1 MTTVLLVDDEKLIQR
16 SLEKTLLRAGFDVLT
31 ASDCAAGRDVFSQNA
46 DAVDIAVLDL
56 NMPGFDGM
64 PKNDAGFDLL
74 EELKKKKADLPVII
88 LTAYDEVN
96 KAKDAVSKG
105 ANAFFVKG
113 REQGLVELVQKIL
126 SAKTNRQTAKLLK
139 KKRGTYDKR
148 YSTTCQIDESRRAC
162 RP

>member
-31 ASDCAAGRDVFSQNA
+31 ASDCPSGKETFLQNA
-46 DAVDIAVLDL
+46 KAIDIAVLDL
-56 NMPGFDGM
+56 NMPGFEGM

-74 EELKKKKADLPVII
+74 VELKKQKANLPVII

-113 REQGLVELVQKIL
+113 REQGLVDLIQKIL
-126 SAKTNRQTAKLLK
+126 TTN
-139 KKRGTYDKR
+139 
-148 YSTTCQIDESRRAC
+148 S
-162 RP
+162 